1 MLEFSHVL
9 RGWYE
14 NEKRDLPWRNT
25 TDPYKIWL
33 SEIILQQTR
42 VEQGKVYYYK
52 FIEQFPTVFDL
63 ANADEME
70 VLNLW
75 QGLGYYSRA
84 RNLHASAKMIVSDF
98 SGIFPENYKTI
109 TQLKG
114 VGPYT
119 AAAIASFAFNEKVSV
134 VDGNVYRVLSRI
146 FGIEAPIDSTTG
158 KKQFAEL
165 AQSLIDDKEPGIHN
179 QAIMEFGALQ
189 CVPQNP
195 NCEECPFQSKC
206 YAHEKK
212 MIKTLP
218 VKSKKTTI
226 KNRYFDYLIFSW
238 DAQLILQ
245 KRGEKDIWAHLYEF
259 PLIERESF
267 ENTVDF
273 TQYCT
278 NQPAFSS
285 EVVKHILSHQ
295 HLYVQFHVFNSKP
308 KLMENSWVEIE
319 LKDFHNYPIPRVIDR
334 FVESIKL
341 DVPFE

>member
-206 YAHEKK
+206 FAYEKK

-267 ENTVDF
+267 ENTLDF

-295 HLYVQFHVFNSKP
+295 HLYVKFHVFNSKP